1 MVSQRSGPKRW
12 LILVVLCMSS
22 LVLVIDNMVLNVAI
36 PPLTRDL
43 GATSQDIQWILD
55 SYILVFAGLLLIAG
69 SLSDRYGRRRIMILG
84 LVIFG
89 VASLAA
95 TFAQDPLQLVAGR
108 IAMGIGGALIMP
120 STLSILITVFTDEKE
135 RRKALTAWSAVT
147 MVGLVGG
154 PVVGGLLIA
163 ELWWGVAFLI
173 NVPIAALAIIAALAL
188 MPESKGP
195 WRRPDPVG
203 AVLSIVGMTA
213 LVWAI
218 IELPHGGITHPG
230 ILAAS
235 AAAAAC
241 LIGFVIWEIRS
252 DSPMV
257 PMSLFRDRNF
267 SGASLS
273 VVLLSVANGG
283 LLLVLTQYLQFVHGY
298 SPMQA
303 GLTFLPVAVA
313 SLLFNVIG
321 AVLGSKVG
329 NRALVAVGMLIMAIG
344 IGVLGTVDAT
354 DDFWL
359 IGVALGVVG
368 MGSGLAIP
376 TAINA
381 LMGAVPAEH
390 AGVGS
395 AVNDTIQQAGAAL
408 GVAILGS
415 VMADA
420 YTKNMPAGAP
430 EAARHNISDAL
441 KFGDPALASVAREA
455 FTNGMALTFTASAC
469 AVVLAAVIATFILRD
484 RKPAA
489 AQPDPAP
496 AEERVL
502 AGTTE

>member
-1 MVSQRSGPKRW
+1 
-12 LILVVLCMSS
+12 MSS

-95 TFAQDPLQLVAGR
+95 TFAQDPPQLVAGR
-108 IAMGIGGALIMP
+108 IAMGVGGALIMP
-120 STLSILITVFTDEKE
+120 STLSILITVFTDEEE
-135 RRKALTAWSAVT
+135 RRKALTAWTAVT
-147 MVGLVGG
+147 MAGLVGG

-163 ELWWGVAFLI
+163 EFWWGVAFLI
-173 NVPIAALAIIAALAL
+173 NVPVAGLAIITALAL

-195 WRRPDPVG
+195 WRKPDPVG
-203 AVLSIVGMTA
+203 AVLSVVGMTA

-218 IELPHGGITHPG
+218 IESPHRGIAHPG
-230 ILAAS
+230 VLAAS

-241 LIGFVIWEIRS
+241 LIGFVVWEIRS
-252 DSPMV
+252 GSPMV
-257 PMSLFRDRNF
+257 PMSLFRDRDF

-303 GLTFLPVAVA
+303 GLVFLPVAGM

-321 AVLGSKVG
+321 AVLGGKVG
-329 NRALVAVGMLIMAIG
+329 NRPMVAAGMLIMAAG
-344 IGVLGTVDAT
+344 IGVLGTVDAG
-354 DDFWL
+354 DGFWL
-359 IGVALGVVG
+359 IGFALGVVG
-368 MGSGLAIP
+368 MGSGLAVP
-376 TAINA
+376 TAINV

-408 GVAILGS
+408 GVAVLGS

-420 YTKNMPAGAP
+420 YTRNMPSGVP
-430 EAARHNISDAL
+430 EAARRNISDAL
-441 KFGDPALASVAREA
+441 KLGDQALAGAAREA

-469 AVVLAAVIATFILRD
+469 GVVLAAVIAIFVLRD
-484 RKPAA
+484 RKLAA
-489 AQPDPAP
+489 APSEPAT
-496 AEERVL
+496 AAGHML